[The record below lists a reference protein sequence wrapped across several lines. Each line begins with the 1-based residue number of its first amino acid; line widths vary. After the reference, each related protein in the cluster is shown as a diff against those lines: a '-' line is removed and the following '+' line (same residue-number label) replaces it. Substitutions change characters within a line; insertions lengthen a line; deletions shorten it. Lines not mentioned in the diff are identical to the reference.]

1 MLIDFI
7 INTYEKIIK
16 NNLAQILNG
25 INIAKIVEEKIDSFD
40 VMQLEDMIFS
50 IMSKELKAIVYL
62 GAVLG
67 FIMGFI
73 NLLI

>member
-40 VMQLEDMIFS
+40 VMQLEDMIFG